1 MTSSLGDLLPF
12 AAAIALSPFPVLA
25 IILLLTTPRA
35 TANGVAFALG
45 WVVGLSAI
53 SVGFVALAG
62 AVGADD
68 PGGSAGVAWGRLG
81 LGVLLLA
88 AAAKKWRGRPP
99 EGVEPP
105 APAWMERLAGM
116 EPGRA
121 LVLGLALGGANP
133 KNLALAGAAGA
144 SIVEAGADAGTDV
157 ASIALFVL
165 LASSTVLGAVGAHLV
180 LGDRAAAALSRVD
193 AAMRQHQ
200 VVIVCIVLLVF
211 GLKLV
216 GDGLAGA

>member
-35 TANGVAFALG
+35 TANGVAFAAG
-45 WVVGLSAI
+45 WLVGLSAI
-53 SVGFVALAG
+53 SVAFVAMAG

-68 PGGSAGVAWGRLG
+68 PGGSEGVAWARLL
-81 LGVLLLA
+81 LGVVLLA
-88 AAAKKWRGRPP
+88 AAARKWRGRPP

-105 APAWMERLAGM
+105 APAWMGRLAGM
-116 EPGRA
+116 GPRQA

-144 SIVEAGADAGTDV
+144 SIAEAGADAGSDG

-165 LASSTVLGAVGAHLV
+165 LASSTVLGAVGAHLA
-180 LGDRAAAALSRVD
+180 LGERAAAVLARVD

-200 VVIVCIVLLVF
+200 IVIVCIVLVIF

-216 GDGLAGA
+216 GDGIAGA

>member
-1 MTSSLGDLLPF
+1 LGDLLPF

-35 TANGVAFALG
+35 SANGVAFAVG
-45 WVVGLSAI
+45 WLVGLSAI
-53 SVGFVALAG
+53 SVAFVAMAG

-68 PGGSAGVAWGRLG
+68 PGGSDGVAWGRLL
-81 LGVLLLA
+81 LGIVLLA
-88 AAAKKWRGRPP
+88 AAVKKWRGRPP

-116 EPGRA
+116 GPRQA
-121 LVLGLALGGANP
+121 LVLGLALGGLNP
-133 KNLALAGAAGA
+133 KNLALAAAA
-144 SIVEAGADAGTDV
+144 APSIVEVSAEAGADA
-157 ASIALFVL
+157 ASIAVFVL
-165 LASSTVLGAVGAHLV
+165 LGSSTVLGAVGAHLA
-180 LGDRAAAALSRVD
+180 LGERSAAALARVD

-200 VVIVCIVLLVF
+200 VVIVCVVLVIF